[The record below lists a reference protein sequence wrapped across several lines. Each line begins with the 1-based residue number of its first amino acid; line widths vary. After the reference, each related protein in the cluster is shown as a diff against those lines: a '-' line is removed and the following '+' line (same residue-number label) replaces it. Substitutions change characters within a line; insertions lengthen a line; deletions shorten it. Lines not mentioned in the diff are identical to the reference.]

1 MAKKSKFENAK
12 GSIIVSRHSQIH
24 KFWSQKNISI
34 NVNTPKL
41 GFKYPGI
48 FAQVHKYK
56 STLGT

>member
-24 KFWSQKNISI
+24 KFWSQKNKSI

-48 FAQVHKYK
+48 FA
-56 STLGT
+56 